1 MLRSGTGRRLLVTI
15 TAVRPQGSALAA
27 IPAAIRVRQ
36 WTKNLL
42 VLAPL
47 LPAAGAVGLDE
58 VRGAGVA
65 FAMFCLLSSAVY
77 LVNDVVDVPLDR
89 LHPVKQHR
97 PIAAGRVSPNAA
109 LVLAAVLVAGA
120 LALAWTQGT
129 QLLLVALTYLA
140 VQLAY
145 CLALKREPVLELA
158 AVASG
163 FLLRALAG
171 GVGAGVPLSSWFLL
185 AAAFGSLFV
194 AAGKRYGEAVR
205 RDRDGAAVR
214 PVVQAYSVTYL
225 RFVWTSAASLVV
237 ATYALW
243 AFQVQAG
250 SDSPWA
256 MVSTIP
262 FVLALLRYAVNVDAG
277 RAEEPEEVVL
287 NDRVLLSLGLVWAAT
302 LVVAT
307 LG

>member
-1 MLRSGTGRRLLVTI
+1 
-15 TAVRPQGSALAA
+15 
-27 IPAAIRVRQ
+27 
-36 WTKNLL
+36 
-42 VLAPL
+42 
-47 LPAAGAVGLDE
+47 
-58 VRGAGVA
+58 
-65 FAMFCLLSSAVY
+65 
-77 LVNDVVDVPLDR
+77 VVDAPLDR
-89 LHPVKQHR
+89 VHPVKRHR
-97 PIAAGRVSPNAA
+97 PVAAGVWSPQAA
-109 LVLAAVLVAGA
+109 LALAAVLTVAA
-120 LALAWTQGT
+120 LALASTRGT
-129 QLLLVALTYLA
+129 PLLVVAVAYLA

-185 AAAFGSLFV
+185 AAGFGSLFV

-214 PVVQAYSVTYL
+214 AVVRAYSVTYL
-225 RFVWTSAASLVV
+225 RFVWTTTASLVV

-250 SDSPWA
+250 SGSPWA

-287 NDRVLLSLGLVWAAT
+287 GDRMLLSLGLVWAAT

-307 LG
+307 LT

>member
-1 MLRSGTGRRLLVTI
+1 VTI
-15 TAVRPQGSALAA
+15 TAVRPQASALGSL
-27 IPAAIRVRQ
+27 PAALRVRQ

-47 LPAAGAVGLDE
+47 LPAAASVGGDE
-58 VRGAGVA
+58 VRGAGIA

-77 LVNDVVDVPLDR
+77 LVNDVVDAEGDR
-89 LHPVKQHR
+89 LHPVKRHR
-97 PIAAGRVSPNAA
+97 PIAAGTLAPSAA
-109 LVLAAVLVAGA
+109 LVLSACLATGAMVLAATRGSQLVLVAVA
-120 LALAWTQGT
+120 Y
-129 QLLLVALTYLA
+129 LV
-140 VQLAY
+140 VQVAY

-185 AAAFGSLFV
+185 AAGFGSLFV

-205 RDRDGAAVR
+205 GQRDGAAVR
-214 PVVQAYSVTYL
+214 AVVRAYSVTYL
-225 RFVWTSAASLVV
+225 RFVWTTTASLVV

-243 AFQVQAG
+243 AFQVQAKSG
-250 SDSPWA
+250 SPWA
-256 MVSTIP
+256 MVSTVP

-287 NDRVLLSLGLVWAAT
+287 GDRMLLGLGLVWAAT

-307 LG
+307 LA

>member
-1 MLRSGTGRRLLVTI
+1 MHRARPGRRRLVTI
-15 TAVRPQGSALAA
+15 TTVRPHTSALAA
-27 IPAAIRVRQ
+27 VPAAIRVRQ

-77 LVNDVVDVPLDR
+77 LVNDVIDVPVDR
-89 LHPVKQHR
+89 LHPVKRHR
-97 PIAAGRVSPNAA
+97 PIAAGTLSPSTA
-109 LVLAAVLVAGA
+109 LVLAAGLVVGA
-120 LALAWTQGT
+120 LLLASTRGS
-129 QLLLVALTYLA
+129 QLLLVALAYLA
-140 VQLAY
+140 VQMAY

-185 AAAFGSLFV
+185 AAGFASLFV

-205 RDRDGAAVR
+205 GQRAGAAVR
-214 PVVQAYSVTYL
+214 AVVQAYSITYL
-225 RFVWTSAASLVV
+225 RFVWTTTASLVV

-250 SDSPWA
+250 SGSPWA
-256 MVSTIP
+256 MVSTVP

-287 NDRVLLSLGLVWAAT
+287 NDRMLLSLGVVWAVT

-307 LG
+307 LT